1 MEVILLDKIAKLG
14 GLGDKV
20 SVKSGYARNY
30 LLPQGKAVF
39 ASDANVEHFEARR
52 AEIEAKLATVLAEA
66 EARAAKVVELAE
78 VTIASKAGDEGKLFG
93 SIGTRDIADAITEAG
108 VEIAKSEVRLPLG
121 AIRETG
127 EFEIAIHLHTD
138 VDTSIKVTVIAEA

>member
-39 ASDANVEHFEARR
+39 ASNDNVEHFEARR
-52 AEIEAKLATVLAEA
+52 ADLEAKLATVLAAA

-78 VTIASKAGDEGKLFG
+78 VTIASKSGDEGKLFG
-93 SIGTRDIADAITEAG
+93 SIGTRDIADAITAAG
-108 VEIAKSEVRLPLG
+108 VEVAKAEVRLPLG
-121 AIRETG
+121 ALREVG
-127 EFEIAIHLHTD
+127 EFEIAIHLHHD
-138 VDTSIKVTVIAEA
+138 VDTSIKVVVIAEA

>member
-20 SVKSGYARNY
+20 TVKSGYARNF

-39 ASDANVEHFEARR
+39 ASKANIEHFEARR
-52 AEIEAKLATVLAEA
+52 AELEKKIVEQFSAA
-66 EARAAKVVELAE
+66 EARAAKLAELAE

-93 SIGTRDIADAITEAG
+93 SIGTKDIADALTAAG
-108 VEIAKSEVRLPLG
+108 VEVAKSEVRLPNG
-121 AIRETG
+121 TIRETG
-127 EFEIAIHLHTD
+127 EFEVAIQVHSEVSTN
-138 VDTSIKVTVIAEA
+138 VKVIVIAEA